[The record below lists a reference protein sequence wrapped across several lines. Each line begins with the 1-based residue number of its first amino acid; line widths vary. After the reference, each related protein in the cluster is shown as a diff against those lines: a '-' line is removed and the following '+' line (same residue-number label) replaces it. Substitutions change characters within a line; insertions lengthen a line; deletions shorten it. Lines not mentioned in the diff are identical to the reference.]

1 MIELNLKNIELE
13 KEYNAK
19 KQEKTCVYQKFL
31 LILRGIL
38 GRDHSLKA
46 LSSPSYDGLRFGR

>member
-1 MIELNLKNIELE
+1 MSTSNPIEKMQ
-13 KEYNAK
+13 K

-38 GRDHSLKA
+38 GKESLKVSKFVV
-46 LSSPSYDGLRFGR
+46 LYDGFCIYS